1 MADTTTVMAL
11 PFPEGADANDVP
23 ADMQALAERLDEA
36 PGIESLTSAEIAA
49 LTAGQKPAGRVVYN
63 STTSKLQVSNG
74 TSFANIDAAALLLA
88 GGTMA
93 GNIAM
98 GSNKVTGLAAA
109 TTAGD
114 AVRYEQALL
123 LAGGTMSG
131 NIAMGGNKVT
141 GLAAASANGDAVRYE
156 QVVATYAEM
165 ERPSG
170 TQSIPNGPTTVTYST
185 EVDPAGI
192 ANTGTGQLS
201 LTAGVWALSY
211 FATTVDPV
219 NHYLYAGTRTVDFDY
234 GNINGLNATVYLSGA
249 TTIRAEMVNSGST
262 TTASLARLTAVRIG
276 I

>member
-1 MADTTTVMAL
+1 MGYTTSTVH
-11 PFPEGADANDVP
+11 
-23 ADMQALAERLDEA
+23 
-36 PGIESLTSAEIAA
+36 GIEVPDSAEANNVPEDIGKVVTALEAGSIVKRLTGAQIAA
-49 LTAGQKPAGRVVYN
+49 LTAPQKPAGLVVYN
-63 STTSKLQVSNG
+63 TTTSKLQISNG
-74 TSFANIDAAALLLA
+74 TSFADID
-88 GGTMA
+88 
-93 GNIAM
+93 
-98 GSNKVTGLAAA
+98 
-109 TTAGD
+109 
-114 AVRYEQALL
+114 Y
-123 LAGGTMSG
+123 
-131 NIAMGGNKVT
+131 
-141 GLAAASANGDAVRYE
+141 
-156 QVVATYAEM
+156 ATYAEM

-262 TTASLARLTAVRIG
+262 TTASLARLTAVRLG
-276 I
+276 PA